1 MFKLFGGQIFDV
13 WFNFGYILR
22 GGEEGGRRICRRGG
36 EEYVEVSNSGLKFYL
51 STVRAESFSAL
62 WSQY

>member
-22 GGEEGGRRICRRGG
+22 GGEREGG
-36 EEYVEVSNSGLKFYL
+36 EEYIGEGKKNM
-51 STVRAESFSAL
+51 
-62 WSQY
+62 